1 MITTHTIGMVPLTVL
16 IVMTL
21 TVTLMT
27 ITFERVSL
35 IVIGVVE
42 TRSVVVINFR
52 DRTLFTVGRG
62 LINECKLS
70 VVRDFRY
77 CC

>member
-21 TVTLMT
+21 TVALMT

-35 IVIGVVE
+35 IVIGVLE
-42 TRSVVVINFR
+42 TCSVVVINFR
-52 DRTLFTVGRG
+52 DVALFTVGGG

-70 VVRDFRY
+70 VVRDFGY